1 VCIPIYRNCYVP
13 IKVVTQPG
21 PGPNQITPVNIQVN
35 WREVHVLCDSK
46 GVPIPGPRAS
56 EIIKQLS
63 EQLAKADAP
72 KDGAAA
78 VAPAASPHAA
88 DAAPAAPAGAQPAP
102 ATPAADVQANVPAA
116 SAPAA
121 TTTQATAP
129 QKQWVWLAQEGVYGF
144 GYQRTDGLWEID
156 AGSRRTSLQ

>member
-46 GVPIPGPRAS
+46 GVPIPAQRAT

-63 EQLAKADAP
+63 EQLAKADVP
-72 KDGAAA
+72 KDGAAGIA
-78 VAPAASPHAA
+78 
-88 DAAPAAPAGAQPAP
+88 PAP
-102 ATPAADVQANVPAA
+102 APPAAESAPAPPPQSQTAPPKPAA
-116 SAPAA
+116 EVHADAGAATTPAA

-129 QKQWVWLAQEGVYGF
+129 EKRWVWLAQEGVYGF
-144 GYQRTDGLWEID
+144 GYQRSDGFWEID